1 MGDLQGIKKAI
12 KGEVTEIIDSNFK
25 EFQSKVFAW
34 AAKLDA
40 ERKNFERIRQQ
51 ERQRIQFE
59 DRTLL
64 MREAEI
70 KRELQFV
77 QDTIKKLNN
86 PI

>member
-51 ERQRIQFE
+51 ERERIQFE
-59 DRTLL
+59 DRTLQ

-70 KRELQFV
+70 KRELLFV
-77 QDTIKKLNN
+77 QDTINKLNN

>member
-1 MGDLQGIKKAI
+1 MGDLQGVKKAI

-51 ERQRIQFE
+51 ERERIQFE

-77 QDTIKKLNN
+77 QDTINKLNN